1 MSIIRKILAALVTL
15 ALLLACAALAEEE
28 PAVTSADFLGEWV
41 DQDGTCNIE
50 IEEHGDEEIDGCIVT
65 VCMSVIDGENYGY
78 VVWAYGCVWDDE
90 VQALKSISRVT
101 GEGDY
106 EPDSEENITDINYEY
121 TDAEFYFDD
130 AGLLIWSDSGLEADD
145 GLAFERTIGWDGEAM
160 PEGAAAFDGDWQ
172 CDRASIA
179 MYWEEE
185 GFKVLIR
192 WGSSA
197 WEHTEWEYS
206 CFYDEENNTL
216 VSMPFGTRTDC
227 VYGDDGELA
236 SATEVYNDGAA
247 AFALT
252 EEGFLTWDDEKENAG
267 DGMLF
272 ERIPEQADV
281 E

>member
-1 MSIIRKILAALVTL
+1 MMKKTL
-15 ALLLACAALAEEE
+15 CAFLMFVLLLCGFSVLAEEAQGPDLSGE
-28 PAVTSADFLGEWV
+28 WIEAETQFTQMTIEKNPESGWDIEIVSPLTHGAYIFKTTIRYDGSLNSYTYDKGKFWEVPVTAEENPELGEAKIA
-41 DQDGTCNIE
+41 GTV
-50 IEEHGDEEIDGCIVT
+50 GT
-65 VCMSVIDGENYGY
+65 FT
-78 VVWAYGCVWDDE
+78 
-90 VQALKSISRVT
+90 L
-101 GEGDY
+101 EG
-106 EPDSEENITDINYEY
+106 SEE
-121 TDAEFYFDD
+121 APVLKWHDD
-130 AGLLIWSDSGLEADD
+130 LNPDMEVI
-145 GLAFERTIGWDGEAM
+145 FERAEEEYAPMPAEAAVFAGE
-160 PEGAAAFDGDWQ
+160 WQ
-172 CDRASIA
+172 CGRATVE
-179 MYWEEE
+179 MNWEEE
-185 GFKVLIR
+185 GFRVLIR